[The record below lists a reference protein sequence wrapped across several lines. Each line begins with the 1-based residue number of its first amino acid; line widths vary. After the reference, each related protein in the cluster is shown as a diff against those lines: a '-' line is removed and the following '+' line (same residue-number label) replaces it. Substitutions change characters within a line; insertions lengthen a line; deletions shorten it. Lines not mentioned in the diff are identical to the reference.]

1 MRVLVPIL
9 NPSYSQEHFIQ
20 RIVRDASVVYLLLVL
35 DPKSAHNPFGFK
47 TSEIMLGRETV
58 DLVKNKIKEN
68 KRLCTDMLEW
78 GDTLEKIVQI
88 AEMKNVDKIMLYNA
102 ENNPHFVHTI
112 NDVQSRTKIVVEC
125 VDGALKK

>member
-9 NPSYSQEHFIQ
+9 NPSYAQEPFIQ
-20 RIVRDASVVYLLLVL
+20 HVVREASVVYLLLVL

-58 DLVKNKIKEN
+58 DLVKSKIKEH

-78 GDTLEKIVQI
+78 GDTLEKMVQI
-88 AEMKNVDKIMLYNA
+88 AEMKNVDKILLYNG

-112 NDVQSRTKIVVEC
+112 NDIQSRTKIPVEC
-125 VDGALKK
+125 VEGESKK